1 MRDILAKARVIPVIE
16 LERLEDAAPLAR
28 ALSKGGVGVAEL
40 TLRTD
45 AALDAVGAMQAAAP
59 ALVVGMGSIRTAD
72 AVRRSL
78 DAGARFLVSPGA
90 SEKLLAALSASGAP
104 SLPGVAT
111 ASEAIAAAEAG
122 FDVLKF
128 FPAEQAGGTAYLK
141 ALAGPLPDIAF
152 CPTGGIS
159 AERAADY
166 LALPNVVCVGGSWVA
181 SRALIATRDWEAI
194 EANARRACG
203 RA

>member
-16 LERLEDAAPLAR
+16 LERLDDAAPLAQ

-122 FDVLKF
+122 FEVLKF

-181 SRALIATRDWEAI
+181 SRALINARDWDAI